1 MAIEAET
8 LRTALLAS
16 FADATIEIEDLVGD
30 QDHYSV
36 VITSA
41 QFQGKSLVAQ
51 HKMVNDALKFCLG
64 GQLHA
69 LKIKTI
75 IKKEE

>member
-1 MAIEAET
+1 MAIEAAQ
-8 LRTALLAS
+8 LKTALLAS
-16 FADATIEIEDLVGD
+16 FSDAIVEIEDLVGD
-30 QDHYSV
+30 KDHYSLI
-36 VITSA
+36 ITSA
-41 QFQGKSLVAQ
+41 HFQNKSLVAQ
-51 HKMVNDALKFCLG
+51 HKMVNEALKFCLG

>member
-1 MAIEAET
+1 
-8 LRTALLAS
+8 
-16 FADATIEIEDLVGD
+16 
-30 QDHYSV
+30 
-36 VITSA
+36 
-41 QFQGKSLVAQ
+41 VAQ

>member
-1 MAIEAET
+1 MAIEAEQ
-8 LRTALLAS
+8 LKTALLAS
-16 FADATIEIEDLVGD
+16 FSDAIVEIEDLVGD
-30 QDHYSV
+30 KDHYSLI
-36 VITSA
+36 ITSA
-41 QFQGKSLVAQ
+41 HFKNKSLVAQ
-51 HKMVNDALKFCLG
+51 HKMVNEALKFCLG